1 MFEGLRVDSCGVG
14 VVCGVLLGSAR
25 VAGGVVDSVFE
36 VSGSVRVGVAV
47 GEISGF
53 LVVRQ
58 WVLAGVLEAL
68 AWEAYQSVAGLVRA
82 DQQLAVMGR

>member
-1 MFEGLRVDSCGVG
+1 VFEGLRVDSCGVD

-53 LVVRQ
+53 LVARQ